1 MLKLAA
7 GIAGG
12 WRKEKKVSCKKSVK
26 RGLELNDMHEIIRDC
41 EVKR

>member
-12 WRKEKKVSCKKSVK
+12 WRKEKKKGVMQEKCKKRAGVK
-26 RGLELNDMHEIIRDC
+26 
-41 EVKR
+41 